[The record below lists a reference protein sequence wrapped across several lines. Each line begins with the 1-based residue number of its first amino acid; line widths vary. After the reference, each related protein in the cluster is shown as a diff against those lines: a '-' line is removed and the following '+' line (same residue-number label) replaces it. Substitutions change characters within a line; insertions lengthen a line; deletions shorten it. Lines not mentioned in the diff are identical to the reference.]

1 MTISDINDHSMKY
14 TNRLFLMTKSQAMGA
29 LKMRCQVV
37 EDVSEVLARSG
48 LDKCQVALPFTYMC
62 KILFL
67 LSLNFNCYYL

>member
-48 LDKCQVALPFTYMC
+48 LDKCQVALPFTYVQD
-62 KILFL
+62 FV
-67 LSLNFNCYYL
+67 STFT